1 MGEIIM
7 NIHKKN
13 AQVVFNKICSF
24 LNYKS
29 PSEIIIDNYP
39 DKNYCK
45 DSSCSYVREDPTFKQ
60 PCTCNDR
67 SLIRLVNIDID
78 SNNTNFYR
86 LYYQLGHEIGHQY
99 FDTLKFNKDLSE
111 TLACYMS
118 IIIVNKFIEDSEN
131 YLKGCIAVSANYKE
145 YMEKSYKGAKELNY
159 SIDKEAVINYFKD
172 LIK

>member
-1 MGEIIM
+1 M

-29 PSEIIIDNYP
+29 PSEIVIDNDL
-39 DKNYCK
+39 DKNHCK
-45 DSSCSYVREDPTFKQ
+45 NSTCLYLMNDPSSKQ
-60 PCTCNDR
+60 PCTCSDR
-67 SLIRLVNIDID
+67 SLIRLVNINVN
-78 SNNTNFYR
+78 SSSTHFPN

-99 FDTLKFNKDLSE
+99 FDTLRFNKDLSE

-131 YLKGCIAVSANYKE
+131 YLKGCIAVSDNYKE
-145 YMEKSYKGAKELNY
+145 YMEKAYKGAKKLNY
-159 SIDKEAVINYFKD
+159 SIDKDTVINYFKD